1 MIAYYQEGT
10 YNNMRYLIFWVWM
23 MEIYK
28 KEKRQHYLEKYSI
41 SHLFSFPIEK
51 FIEVHE
57 YKRDEWI
64 IREGMRPDF
73 LFYVIEGK
81 AKIYVT
87 HQNGKVSVINFINA
101 QEYIGEME
109 LLNEVYY
116 TKGIQTST
124 KTICFAIPF
133 HQCRTQMLEDAT
145 FLRELTKFLSVK
157 ATKMAAKYSQSLAF
171 PLENRLA
178 DFIMQTAHEDVYK
191 EKHVTVCD
199 FLGVSYR
206 HLLHV
211 FAQFCDKGYLK
222 KEGHQYRIQQYHKL
236 NELSVILKNE

>member
-1 MIAYYQEGT
+1 
-10 YNNMRYLIFWVWM
+10 

-28 KEKRQHYLEKYSI
+28 KQKRQHYLDEYSI
-41 SHLFSFPIEK
+41 SHLFSFPIEE
-51 FIEVHE
+51 FIEVRE

-64 IREGMRPDF
+64 IREDMRPDY
-73 LFYVIEGK
+73 LFFVIEGK

-87 HQNGKVSVINFINA
+87 YQNGKVSLINFINA
-101 QEYIGEME
+101 RDFIGEME

-116 TKGIQTST
+116 TKGIQAST
-124 KTICFAIPF
+124 KTVCFAIPI
-133 HQCRTQMLEDAT
+133 HPCRTQMLEDTT
-145 FLRELTKFLSVK
+145 FLRELTKFLSMK
-157 ATKMAAKYSQSLAF
+157 ATKMAEKYSQSLAF

-178 DFIMQTAHEDVYK
+178 DFILQTADEDVYK

-211 FAQFCDKGYLK
+211 LGQFCDKGYLK
-222 KEGHQYRIQQYHKL
+222 KEGRHYRIQQREKL
-236 NELSVILKNE
+236 NELSIILKNE

>member
-1 MIAYYQEGT
+1 
-10 YNNMRYLIFWVWM
+10 

-28 KEKRQHYLEKYSI
+28 KQKRQRYLEEYSI
-41 SHLFSFPIEK
+41 SHLFSFPIEE
-51 FIEVHE
+51 FIEVRE

-64 IREGMRPDF
+64 IREGKRPDY
-73 LFYVIEGK
+73 LFYVLEGK
-81 AKIYVT
+81 AKIYLT
-87 HQNGKVSVINFINA
+87 YQNGKVSLINFINTHDF
-101 QEYIGEME
+101 IGEME
-109 LLNEVYY
+109 LLHDVYY
-116 TKGIQTST
+116 TKGIQAST

-133 HQCRTQMLEDAT
+133 HPCRSQMLEDT
-145 FLRELTKFLSVK
+145 KFLRELTKFLSVK
-157 ATKMAAKYSQSLAF
+157 ATEMSAKYSQSLAF

-178 DFIMQTAHEDVYK
+178 YFILQTADEEIYK

-222 KEGHQYRIQQYHKL
+222 KEGRHFRIQQHHRL
-236 NELSVILKNE
+236 EELSAILKNE

>member
-1 MIAYYQEGT
+1 
-10 YNNMRYLIFWVWM
+10 

-28 KEKRQHYLEKYSI
+28 KEKRQYFLERFSI
-41 SHLFSFPIEK
+41 SHLFSFPIEE
-51 FIEVHE
+51 FMEVHE

-87 HQNGKVSVINFINA
+87 HHNGKVSLINFINA
-101 QEYIGEME
+101 QDYIGEME

-116 TKGIQTST
+116 TKGIQAST
-124 KTICFAIPF
+124 QTICFAIPF
-133 HQCRTQMLEDAT
+133 HHYRTQMLEDVI
-145 FLRELTKFLSVK
+145 FLRELTEFLSIK
-157 ATKMAAKYSQSLAF
+157 ATQMAAKYSQSLAF
-171 PLENRLA
+171 QLENRLA
-178 DFIMQTAHEDVYK
+178 DFILQTADEEVYK

-211 FAQFCDKGYLK
+211 IAQFCDKGYLK
-222 KEGHQYRIQQYHKL
+222 KEGHHYRIQQPHKL
-236 NELSVILKNE
+236 NELSEMLRNE

>member
-1 MIAYYQEGT
+1 
-10 YNNMRYLIFWVWM
+10 

-28 KEKRQHYLEKYSI
+28 KQKRQHYLEEHSI
-41 SHLFSFPIEK
+41 SHLFSFPIEE
-51 FIEVHE
+51 FIEVRE

-64 IREGMRPDF
+64 IREGMRPDYF
-73 LFYVIEGK
+73 FYVIEGK

-87 HQNGKVSVINFINA
+87 YQNGKVSLINFISA
-101 QEYIGEME
+101 QDFIGEME

-133 HQCRTQMLEDAT
+133 HQCRTQMLEDTT
-145 FLRELTKFLSVK
+145 FLRALTKFLSIK
-157 ATKMAAKYSQSLAF
+157 ATRMSAKYSQSLAF

-178 DFIMQTAHEDVYK
+178 DFILQTADAGVYK

-211 FAQFCDKGYLK
+211 FAQFCDKGYLE
-222 KEGHQYRIQQYHKL
+222 KEGHHYRIQQHNKL
-236 NELSVILKNE
+236 KELSVILKNE

>member
-1 MIAYYQEGT
+1 
-10 YNNMRYLIFWVWM
+10 

-28 KEKRQHYLEKYSI
+28 MQKRQHYLDKYPI
-41 SHLFSFPIEK
+41 SHLFSFPIEE
-51 FIEVHE
+51 FLEVRE

-64 IREGMRPDF
+64 IKEDMRPDY

-81 AKIYVT
+81 AKIYMT
-87 HQNGKVSVINFINA
+87 HQNGKVSLINFINVLDF
-101 QEYIGEME
+101 IGEME

-116 TKGIQTST
+116 TKGVQAST
-124 KTICFAIPF
+124 KTICYAIPF
-133 HQCRTQMLEDAT
+133 QACRSQLLEDTT
-145 FLRELTKFLSVK
+145 FLRELSKFLSTK
-157 ATKMAAKYSQSLAF
+157 ASLMSVKYSQSLAF

-178 DFIMQTAHEDVYK
+178 DFILQTADQNVYK

-211 FAQFCDKGYLK
+211 LAQFCDKGYLI
-222 KEGHQYRIQQYHKL
+222 KEGKQYRIEQLRQL
-236 NELSVILKNE
+236 TELAIVLRNE

>member
-1 MIAYYQEGT
+1 
-10 YNNMRYLIFWVWM
+10 

-28 KEKRQHYLEKYSI
+28 NEKRQRYLDEYSI
-41 SHLFSFPIEK
+41 THLFSFPIEE
-51 FIEVHE
+51 FIQVHE

-64 IREGMRPDF
+64 IQEGMRPDF

-87 HQNGKVSVINFINA
+87 HQNGKVSLINFINTND
-101 QEYIGEME
+101 YIGEME

-124 KTICFAIPF
+124 KTVCFALPF
-133 HQCRTQMLEDAT
+133 HHCRAQMLEDAR

-157 ATKMAAKYSQSLAF
+157 ATQMAAKYSQSLAF

-178 DFIMQTAHEDVYK
+178 DFILQTAAEEVYK

-211 FAQFCDKGYLK
+211 LVQFCDKGYLQ
-222 KEGHQYRIQQYHKL
+222 KEGRHYRIQQHNPLYELAEKL
-236 NELSVILKNE
+236 RNK